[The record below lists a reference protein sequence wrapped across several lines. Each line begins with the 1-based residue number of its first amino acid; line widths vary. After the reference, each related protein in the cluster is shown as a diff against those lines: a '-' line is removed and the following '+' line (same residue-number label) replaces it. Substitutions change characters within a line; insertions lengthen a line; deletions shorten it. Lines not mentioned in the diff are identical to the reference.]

1 MKSIAFKQFI
11 LLMVVLSGVNYQSL
25 GQSVSHIKLF
35 RFGDVSNEKPG
46 VITANGR
53 RIDVSLFGEDY
64 NEKFFSS
71 DGINRLQKWLEKNE
85 KRCKEVP
92 SSVRVAS
99 CVARPSKIV
108 AIGLNYLAHAQ
119 ESSTQAPSEP
129 IIFMKASTAMCGPY
143 DNIIIPRNSKKTDY
157 EVELAIVIG
166 RKASNVSVG
175 DALNYV
181 AGYTIINDYSERE
194 WQTERP
200 GGQWDKGK
208 SADTFAPLGPYL
220 VTPAEVGDP
229 NNLAIW
235 LSVNNKKMQETN
247 TSEMVFKVNQLIS
260 DVSKYMTLL
269 PGDVIATGTPSG
281 VGLGMKPPQYLKPG
295 DVVELGIEKL
305 GTQKQ
310 ILVSAQ

>member
-1 MKSIAFKQFI
+1 MT
-11 LLMVVLSGVNYQSL
+11 VLIVYQGYS
-25 GQSVSHIKLF
+25 QSVSSIKLF
-35 RFGDVSNEKPG
+35 RYGDTSNEKPG
-46 VITANGR
+46 VIMANGK

-64 NEKFFSS
+64 NEKFFAS
-71 DGINRLQKWLEKNE
+71 DGINRLQQWLEKNE
-85 KRCKEVP
+85 KRCKEIP
-92 SSVRVAS
+92 SSARIAS
-99 CVARPSKIV
+99 CVARPSKII

-119 ESSTQAPSEP
+119 ESSTQPPSEP

-143 DNIIIPRNSKKTDY
+143 DNVIIPKTSTKTDY
-157 EVELAIVIG
+157 EVELAIIIG
-166 RKASNVSVG
+166 KKASNVSVG
-175 DALNYV
+175 DALSYV

-235 LSVNNKKMQETN
+235 LSVNNKKVQEAN
-247 TSEMVFKVNQLIS
+247 TRDMVFKVNQLVS

-310 ILVSAQ
+310 VLVSAQ